1 MSPLLRKVIVSA
13 ALALGVA
20 TTSALADPIRIN
32 FVPTTDGLTLYVAA
46 DQGMFEER
54 GLEVELTP
62 APNPSVMIS
71 ALAAGSSDIG
81 HTVVIPVLA
90 ASQAGIELS
99 VIAGASGFPAVSP
112 PTVGVIAKEGSDIQ
126 SPADLEGK
134 SVGVVG
140 LESYHQVMVQRWMD
154 ENDADYSTVR
164 FVEVAFPQMQDLLS
178 SGNVDAVVSVD
189 PFYSRMITDGVGYT
203 FGNFVETMPDG
214 VPIVVFVSLREWAEA
229 NPDKVTAFREALIE
243 ANEFIQENEEEA
255 RRSLAKWT
263 NLPEPVVA
271 TSRWGRFYAETTEEG
286 IGYWVEL
293 MRNQG
298 LIDDDLEPSDLIPS
312 VFN

>member
-1 MSPLLRKVIVSA
+1 MSPLLRRLIVSA
-13 ALALGVA
+13 AVALGAA
-20 TTSALADPIRIN
+20 TVSASADPIRIN

-62 APNPSVMIS
+62 APNPTVMIS

-99 VIAGASGFPAVSP
+99 VVAGASGFPAVKP
-112 PTVGVIAKEGSDIQ
+112 PTVGVIAREGSEIQ

-140 LESYHQVMVQRWMD
+140 LESYHQVMVQRWME

-189 PFYSRMITDGVGYT
+189 PFFSRMINEGIGYT
-203 FGNFVETMPDG
+203 FGDFVETMPDG
-214 VPIVVFVSLREWAEA
+214 IPIVVFVSLREWAEA
-229 NPDKVTAFREALIE
+229 NPDKVTAFRDALIE
-243 ANEFIQENEEEA
+243 ANQFIQDNEDEA

-271 TSRWGRFYAETTEEG
+271 TSRWGSYYAETTQEG

-293 MRNQG
+293 MRSQG
-298 LIDDDLEPSDLIPS
+298 LIDGDLEPADLIPS
-312 VFN
+312 VFK

>member
-1 MSPLLRKVIVSA
+1 MSPLLRKLIVSA
-13 ALALGVA
+13 VVAIGTA
-20 TTSALADPIRIN
+20 TTSASAEPIRIN

-54 GLEVELTP
+54 GLEVEMTP

-99 VIAGASGFPAVSP
+99 VIAGASGFPAVKP
-112 PTVGVIAKEGSDIQ
+112 PTVGVIAREGSEIQ

-140 LESYHQVMVQRWMD
+140 LESYHQVMVQRWME

-189 PFYSRMITDGVGYT
+189 PFFSRMINEGIGYT
-203 FGNFVETMPDG
+203 FGDFVETMPDG
-214 VPIVVFVSLREWAEA
+214 VPIVVFVSLREWAES

-243 ANEFIQENEEEA
+243 ANQFIQDNEDEA
-255 RRSLAKWT
+255 RCSLAKWT

-271 TSRWGRFYAETTEEG
+271 ISRWGSFYAETPEEG

-293 MRNQG
+293 MRGQG
-298 LIDDDLEPSDLIPS
+298 LIDGDLEPADLVPS
-312 VFN
+312 VFK

>member
-1 MSPLLRKVIVSA
+1 MSYMLRGLLVGA
-13 ALALGVA
+13 GVA
-20 TTSALADPIRIN
+20 FGAASAYADPIRIN

-54 GLEVELTP
+54 GLEVELAP

-99 VIAGASGFPAVSP
+99 IVAGASGFPSVSP

-126 SPADLEGK
+126 SPRDLEGK
-134 SVGVVG
+134 PIGVVG
-140 LESYHQVMVQRWMD
+140 LESYHQVMVQRWME
-154 ENDADYSTVR
+154 ENGADYSSVR
-164 FVEVAFPQMQDLLS
+164 FVEMAFPQMQNLLN
-178 SGNVDAVVSVD
+178 SGNVDAVVAVD
-189 PFYSRMITDGVGYT
+189 PFYSRMINEGIGYT
-203 FGNFVETMPDG
+203 FGDFVETMPDG
-214 VPIVVFVSLREWAEA
+214 VPIVAFVSLREWAEA
-229 NPDKVTAFREALIE
+229 NPDKVTAFREALSE
-243 ANEFIQENEEEA
+243 ANEFIQANEDEA

-271 TSRWGRFYAETTEEG
+271 TARWGSYYAEITEEG
-286 IGYWVEL
+286 VGYWVDL
-293 MRNQG
+293 MRDQG
-298 LIDDDLEPSDLIPS
+298 LIGGSIEAADLIPS
-312 VFN
+312 VFQ

>member
-1 MSPLLRKVIVSA
+1 M
-13 ALALGVA
+13 
-20 TTSALADPIRIN
+20 TTP
-32 FVPTTDGLTLYVAA
+32 
-46 DQGMFEER
+46 QGSE
-54 GLEVELTP
+54 
-62 APNPSVMIS
+62 
-71 ALAAGSSDIG
+71 
-81 HTVVIPVLA
+81 
-90 ASQAGIELS
+90 
-99 VIAGASGFPAVSP
+99 
-112 PTVGVIAKEGSDIQ
+112 IQ

-140 LESYHQVMVQRWMD
+140 LESYHQVMVQRWME

-189 PFYSRMITDGVGYT
+189 PFFSRMINEGIGYT
-203 FGNFVETMPDG
+203 FGDFVETMPDG
-214 VPIVVFVSLREWAEA
+214 VPIVVFVSLREWAES

-243 ANEFIQENEEEA
+243 ANQFIQDNEDEA

-293 MRNQG
+293 MRGQG
-298 LIDDDLEPSDLIPS
+298 LIDGDLERTKRVLERVQVFTLAESLGGVESLVAHPASMTHAAMDPEARRVAGIGDSLLRLSVGIEAAEDLVADVQAGLARAERAAARPR
-312 VFN
+312 VVAAG

>member
-1 MSPLLRKVIVSA
+1 MSYMLRGILVGAGI
-13 ALALGVA
+13 ALGVA
-20 TTSALADPIRIN
+20 SASADPIRIN

-99 VIAGASGFPAVSP
+99 IVAGASGFPSVSP

-126 SPADLEGK
+126 SPGDLQGK
-134 SVGVVG
+134 SIGVVG
-140 LESYHQVMVQRWMD
+140 LESYHQVMVQRWME
-154 ENDADYSTVR
+154 ENGADYSAVR

-189 PFYSRMITDGVGYT
+189 PFYSRMINEGIGYT
-203 FGNFVETMPDG
+203 FGDFVETMPDG

-229 NPDKVTAFREALIE
+229 NPEKVSAFREALIE
-243 ANEFIQENEEEA
+243 ANDFIQANEAEA
-255 RRSLAKWT
+255 RQSLAKWT

-271 TSRWGRFYAETTEEG
+271 NARWGSYYAEITEEG
-286 IGYWVEL
+286 LGYWVEL

-298 LIDDDLEPSDLIPS
+298 LIDGSIEADDLIPS
-312 VFN
+312 VFK